1 MGEYR
6 GEVPHAAAFSPDGS
20 LFAISFGPV
29 LLSLS
34 FSLSLYVSLLLS
46 LSVSASHAATGSDSV
61 GSVHARLQGPPH
73 LHLSHRPH
81 PVLPSTY
88 PVAHYPQRNFADFA
102 GGWGSRRSRPTW
114 WPAAE
119 NTLSYGICYLCASGG
134 AFTSAR
140 ASSPSTPSRPP
151 SLSSLVRL
159 HYGLV
164 LMCNLCC
171 DGTYITYIDG
181 RFIFASSVTRS
192 QLASA
197 LSDTFS
203 QYLDESI
210 FGYFIPIFRDIY
222 ALSSCSGVSH
232 PPRRRSEQGREAE
245 RVPHL
250 VLFGLPVAHLRC
262 PRAPLSGCPRP
273 LVPPPV
279 P

>member
-1 MGEYR
+1 VGKVRSAPSISHSYFFLTHAFYALYLSISLLSLLSFDVCLLRSRTTARTDRQKSKSDPDNSPQCTITFSPSVAIRLTSVSILSCIKYRKYFFLFVSDHSEVAWTLRSVGEYR

-81 PVLPSTY
+81 PVLPSTS

-102 GGWGSRRSRPTW
+102 GRWGSRRSRPTW

-151 SLSSLVRL
+151 SPSSPVRL
-159 HYGLV
+159 H
-164 LMCNLCC
+164 
-171 DGTYITYIDG
+171 
-181 RFIFASSVTRS
+181 
-192 QLASA
+192 
-197 LSDTFS
+197 
-203 QYLDESI
+203 
-210 FGYFIPIFRDIY
+210 
-222 ALSSCSGVSH
+222 
-232 PPRRRSEQGREAE
+232 
-245 RVPHL
+245 
-250 VLFGLPVAHLRC
+250 
-262 PRAPLSGCPRP
+262 
-273 LVPPPV
+273 
-279 P
+279 